1 MEELEQYVTVEELS
15 FNLFT
20 YLRALPGFLDL
31 KTEFRPEA
39 TPGEIEQWQ
48 DSNEPFQLPKD
59 LAGFLQ
65 ITDGLAVRWK
75 AESLQTEITVG
86 AFDLNCL
93 NRIER
98 MEDVDSLSPRDSSA
112 PGAATAG
119 SRRCL

>member
-1 MEELEQYVTVEELS
+1 MV
-15 FNLFT
+15 
-20 YLRALPGFLDL
+20 A
-31 KTEFRPEA
+31 
-39 TPGEIEQWQ
+39 
-48 DSNEPFQLPKD
+48 EPFQLPKD

-98 MEDVDSLSPRDSSA
+98 MEDVDSLSPRDSSTFSPMQLWLA
-112 PGAATAG
+112 RRRVDLPYPGIATSSYSLQCRSVSLRSFRFSTPTAVVC
-119 SRRCL
+119 RTLDL